1 MKFAIEVFGQ
11 LRLWEIQSSLPKL
24 KSFLVDNGF
33 EIDTYGTFW
42 NDDYTRNLFNNNKL
56 SFFDKLNLIDE
67 PPFEY
72 GTLKKYYY
80 SLKHSTQQ
88 RKQSNKSYDIILQ
101 CRSDLNFALD
111 NDAVELLKEF
121 KTTVL
126 SNKDT
131 PTTFINEMTTWRGQ
145 DLGPPG
151 FKLDD
156 RHFWSNEKAANL
168 IGSTYDEFIKL
179 EKPVDNIR
187 EGIFCYH
194 NFHKVIDH
202 FKLKTIFLDKMF
214 SCANLMRWDI
224 LKKLNLKDSEV
235 SKHIQDYNSLLE
247 YYESSNIRTS

>member
-24 KSFLVDNGF
+24 KSFLIDHNF
-33 EIDTYGTFW
+33 EVDTYGTFW
-42 NDDYTRNLFNNNKL
+42 NDEYTLNMFKNKKL
-56 SFFDKLNLIDE
+56 TFFDKVNLIDE

-80 SLKHSTQQ
+80 NLKYSTEQ
-88 RKQSNKSYDIILQ
+88 RQASNKSYDIVLQ
-101 CRSDLNFALD
+101 CRSDLNFELD
-111 NDAVELLKEF
+111 ADASELIFKLKTLLVEY
-121 KTTVL
+121 
-126 SNKDT
+126 KDT

-145 DLGPPG
+145 GLGPPG

-156 RHFWSNEKAANL
+156 RHFWSNEKAANM

-202 FKLKTIFLDKMF
+202 FNINTVFLDKMF
-214 SCANLMRWDI
+214 SCPALMRWTI
-224 LKKLNLKDSEV
+224 LKKLKFKDSELA
-235 SKHIQDYNSLLE
+235 KHIQDYDSLIK
-247 YYESSNIRTS
+247 YYENSNIRTS